1 MDGGGGTMSES
12 DYLDFDL
19 KIERTAAGYRTE
31 VVCSPGGE
39 AANDFTLP
47 FSDLELENFLLR
59 IGRPRR
65 GLRRLE
71 SPEMASAK
79 EFGGRLFR
87 AAFGADIR
95 SCFRGS
101 LDEANRRG
109 GRLRIRLRL
118 KDAPEMADLPW
129 EFLYNPELN
138 RFYCLSVETP
148 IVRYLDLPMQITPL
162 ALQPPLRI
170 LVMIASPQDYEKLDV
185 EGEWAKLQEALAGQI
200 ASGAVAVERLAPATL
215 PALRERLRRNG
226 CHVFHFIGHG
236 AFDESAQDGVLLLED
251 AGGRGRPTSGES
263 LGMVLRDQR
272 TLRLAVVNACE
283 GGRTSRTD
291 PFAGVAQSLLQ
302 QGIPAVIGM
311 QFPISDAAAAAFSR
325 EFYAAVATGYPLDAA
340 LSEARK
346 AILTDVNDV
355 EWGTPVLY
363 MRSADAHIFGKWVSP
378 SPGVNPARP
387 TTLPEEVR
395 ARPKPK
401 DLPR

>member
-1 MDGGGGTMSES
+1 MIES

-19 KIERTAAGYRTE
+19 KIERTATGYRAQ
-31 VVCSPGGE
+31 VVNSPGGE
-39 AANDFTLP
+39 ATNDFILP

-71 SPEMASAK
+71 SPEMALAK
-79 EFGGRLFR
+79 DFGGKLYR
-87 AAFGADIR
+87 AAFGAGVQG
-95 SCFRGS
+95 CFRSS
-101 LDEANRRG
+101 LDEANHRG

-118 KDAPEMADLPW
+118 KDAPELADLPW

-138 RFYCLSVETP
+138 RFYCLSVESP
-148 IVRYLDLPMQITPL
+148 IVRYLDLPMPIAPL
-162 ALQPPLRI
+162 TIQPPLRI
-170 LVMIASPQDYEKLDV
+170 LVLIASPQDYERLDV
-185 EGEWAKLQEALAGQI
+185 EAEWVKLQGALADQI
-200 ASGAVAVERLAPATL
+200 CRGAVALERLAPATL
-215 PALRERLRRNG
+215 PALRDRLRRNG

-236 AFDESAQDGVLLLED
+236 AFDESVQDGVLLLED
-251 AGGRGRPTSGES
+251 AGGRGRPISGEA

-283 GGRTSRTD
+283 GGRASRAD

-302 QGIPAVIGM
+302 QGIPAVIAM
-311 QFPISDAAAAAFSR
+311 QFPISDDAAAAFSR
-325 EFYAAVATGYPLDAA
+325 EFYASVATGYSLDAA

-355 EWGTPVLY
+355 EWVTPVLY
-363 MRSADAHIFGKWVSP
+363 MRSTDARIFDLVPLPP
-378 SPGVNPARP
+378 SAKPTRP
-387 TTLPEEVR
+387 TTLPEEVK